1 MPQTYFPVTHSTL
14 AADVLLNAILPTY
27 DIGAPLSCKLLQRLL
42 NDTYLVETR
51 QGKYILRVYRAG
63 WRTEADIRY
72 ELDVLTALDQR
83 GIPVATPV
91 RRRDG
96 DYLCTVQA
104 LEGPRPI
111 VLFTYAEGKPPA
123 FAEFDQIG
131 RYGEMVAQIHNA
143 TDHFASSY
151 ARYGL
156 DFDHLLRVPL
166 AATLPHL
173 PDVADRRY
181 LEQAVT
187 RLVDRI
193 SALTILDHGFCH
205 GDTHNG
211 NVHIDAQGGMR
222 LFDFDCCGLGWRAYD
237 LGTFYWASTW
247 ENAPPET
254 WIAFVEGYTRLRP
267 LAAVDKAAIPLFA
280 CVRELWFMGLRMANG
295 QQWGYGYPP
304 LAEEIKY
311 LQRLEKVADEA
322 AQGST
327 INS

>member
-1 MPQTYFPVTHSTL
+1 MLQTYFPVTHSTL
-14 AADVLLNAILPTY
+14 AADALLNTILPAY
-27 DIGAPLSCKLLQRLL
+27 DIGAPLRCKLLQRLL
-42 NDTYLVETR
+42 NDTYLVETG

-72 ELDVLTALDQR
+72 ELDVLATLDQC

-91 RRRDG
+91 QRRDG
-96 DYLCTVQA
+96 DTLSIVTA
-104 LEGPRPI
+104 LEGARSI

-123 FAEFDQIG
+123 FAEIDQIG
-131 RYGEMVAQIHNA
+131 RYGEMVAQIHNV
-143 TDHFASSY
+143 TDHFASSH

-156 DFDHLLRVPL
+156 DFDHLLQVPL

-187 RLVDRI
+187 RLVDRL
-193 SALTILDHGFCH
+193 SALPLTALDQGFCH

-222 LFDFDCCGLGWRAYD
+222 LFDFDCRGLGWRAYD

-247 ENAPPET
+247 ENAPAET
-254 WIAFVEGYTRLRP
+254 WMAFVEGYTRQRP
-267 LAAVDKAAIPLFA
+267 LTMVDKGAIPLFA
-280 CVRELWFMGLRMANG
+280 CAREIWFMGLRMANG

-304 LAEEIKY
+304 LAAEIEF
-311 LQRLEKVADEA
+311 LRRLEKVCDEWA
-322 AQGST
+322 R
-327 INS
+327 

>member
-1 MPQTYFPVTHSTL
+1 MLQTYFPVTHSTL
-14 AADVLLNAILPTY
+14 AADALLNIILPAY
-27 DIGAPLSCKLLQRLL
+27 DIGAPLRCKLLQRLL
-42 NDTYLVETR
+42 NDTYLVETG

-91 RRRDG
+91 QRRDG
-96 DYLCTVQA
+96 DALCTVTA
-104 LEGPRPI
+104 LEGERPI

-123 FAEFDQIG
+123 FAEIDQIG
-131 RYGEMVAQIHNA
+131 RYGEMVAQIHNV
-143 TDHFASSY
+143 TDHFASSH

-156 DFDHLLRVPL
+156 DFDHLLQVPL

-187 RLVDRI
+187 RLVDRL
-193 SALTILDHGFCH
+193 SALPLTALDQGFCH

-254 WIAFVEGYTRLRP
+254 WIAFAEGYTRQRP
-267 LAAVDKAAIPLFA
+267 LAMVDKGAIPLFA
-280 CVRELWFMGLRMANG
+280 CAREIWFMGLRMANG

-304 LAEEIKY
+304 LAAEIEF
-311 LQRLEKVADEA
+311 LRRLEKVCDEWA
-322 AQGST
+322 R
-327 INS
+327 